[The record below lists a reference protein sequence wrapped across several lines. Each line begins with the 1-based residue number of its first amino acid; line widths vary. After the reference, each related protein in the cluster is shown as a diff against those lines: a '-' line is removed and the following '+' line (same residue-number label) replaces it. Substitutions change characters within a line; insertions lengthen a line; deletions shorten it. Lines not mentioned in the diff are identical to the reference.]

1 LTAGDRPGRLDE
13 RGDVDTDERPSGQPR
28 PFVHLMAAPDEGHD
42 GGFHVSNQGIA
53 QIFFEARNRYFDR
66 LPVDW
71 HDRVIPMIREL
82 LIRFQGEVNAGTPVR
97 CTICAVERA
106 AKVLV
111 VEEAAFDVSDPA
123 APRPIA
129 SARSVH
135 VTVDTE
141 AGGAVDVPDA
151 LIELIEALQGAPL
164 PRAEPSPRH

>member
-1 LTAGDRPGRLDE
+1 
-13 RGDVDTDERPSGQPR
+13 
-28 PFVHLMAAPDEGHD
+28 MAAPDEGHD

-53 QIFFEARNRYFDR
+53 QIFFESRNRYFDS

-106 AKVLV
+106 AKVLI
-111 VEEAAFDVSDPA
+111 VEEAAFDISDPDS
-123 APRPIA
+123 PRPIA

-141 AGGAVDVPDA
+141 AGRAVDVPDSLLA
-151 LIELIEALQGAPL
+151 LIEDLQGAPV
-164 PRAEPSPRH
+164 PRAAPAAGS

>member
-1 LTAGDRPGRLDE
+1 MDGEQEPPGL
-13 RGDVDTDERPSGQPR
+13 PR
-28 PFVHLMAAPDEGHD
+28 AFVHHLAAPDEGHD

-53 QIFFEARNRYFDR
+53 QIFFESRNRYFDR

-82 LIRFQGEVNAGTPVR
+82 LIRFQGEVMAGTPVR
-97 CTICAVERA
+97 CTICVIERA

-111 VEEAAFDVSDPA
+111 VEEAAFDVSDPV

-129 SARSVH
+129 TARSVH

-141 AGGAVDVPDA
+141 AGRAVDVPQA
-151 LIELIEALQGAPL
+151 LLDLIEALQGAPV
-164 PRAEPSPRH
+164 PYPAPSPTS

>member
-1 LTAGDRPGRLDE
+1 MDSQNSSPDG
-13 RGDVDTDERPSGQPR
+13 PR
-28 PFVHLMAAPDEGHD
+28 PFVHHLAAPDEGHE

-53 QIFFEARNRYFDR
+53 QIFFESRNRFFDS

-82 LIRFQGEVNAGTPVR
+82 LIRFQGEVMAGTPVR
-97 CTICAVERA
+97 CTICVVERA

-111 VEEAAFDVSDPA
+111 VEEAAFDVTDPA

-141 AGGAVDVPDA
+141 AGRAVEVPDS
-151 LIELIEALQGAPL
+151 LLGLIEALQGAPV
-164 PRAEPSPRH
+164 PPAGPGPSS